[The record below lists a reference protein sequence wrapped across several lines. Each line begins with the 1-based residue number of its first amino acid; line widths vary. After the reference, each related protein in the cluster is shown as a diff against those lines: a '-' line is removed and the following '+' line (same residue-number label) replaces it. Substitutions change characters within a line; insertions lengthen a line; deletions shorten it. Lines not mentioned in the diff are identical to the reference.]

1 MLPPNPSEL
10 MMSGSLASL
19 LQQLSTQYDYV
30 IVDTPPVLV
39 ASDTA
44 AIAAQAGTLLL
55 VARAG
60 QTQIGELHECA
71 KRLMHAGKGVT
82 GVLLNALD
90 VTRRHYGS
98 YGYKQG
104 YRYRQYSYVQGR

>member
-1 MLPPNPSEL
+1 
-10 MMSGSLASL
+10 MMSGALASL
-19 LQQLSTQYDYV
+19 LQQFSPQYDYV
-30 IVDTPPVLV
+30 VIDTPPVLV
-39 ASDTA
+39 AADTP

-60 QTQIGELHECA
+60 ETQMGELHECA
-71 KRLMHAGKGVT
+71 KRLTHAGKNVT

-90 VTRRHYGS
+90 LSRRHYGS
-98 YGYKQG
+98 YSYKYGG